1 MLITQRSQVRSLQG
15 ALFCSSLEF
24 SNKYITRQGPQ
35 WQSTV
40 EPSVGQ
46 NWVGVYLLFI
56 ATLVYIYLS
65 IYLHVRITCVISKYG
80 NTDSSMYSKR
90 IGEHVLLTGSDHQA
104 SPHEAGNLR
113 LARIVHRPRLD
124 LPQAPARTA
133 RQPAWQSELK
143 SHCP

>member
-15 ALFCSSLEF
+15 ALFSSRRSYPTCPSYRSVNFLQ
-24 SNKYITRQGPQ
+24 Y
-35 WQSTV
+35 QSR
-40 EPSVGQ
+40 SSIVG
-46 NWVGVYLLFI
+46 VGVYLLFI

-90 IGEHVLLTGSDHQA
+90 IGEHVLLTGSDRPAGPPGRA
-104 SPHEAGNLR
+104 SLR
-113 LARIVHRPRLD
+113 PKRRSPRPRQPDRLR
-124 LPQAPARTA
+124 APARTA
-133 RQPAWQSELK
+133 RQPAWQSESK